1 MFKVCQ
7 NGRLLLFLGAKK
19 TGKKVV
25 LERKNASKCNFY
37 TVFMLFSGVSI
48 SAFLRQTK
56 NRSAESDFSFG

>member
-19 TGKKVV
+19 REKGCSGKK
-25 LERKNASKCNFY
+25 KCFKMNFY